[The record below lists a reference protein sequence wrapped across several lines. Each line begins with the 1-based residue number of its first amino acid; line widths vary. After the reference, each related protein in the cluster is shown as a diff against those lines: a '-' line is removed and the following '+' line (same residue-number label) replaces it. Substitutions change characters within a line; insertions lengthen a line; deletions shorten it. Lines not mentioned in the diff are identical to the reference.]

1 MRTRRDSKIDLIK
14 QVPLFARCTAR
25 ELTSI
30 ATLADEVNLQEGKK
44 LTSEGDRGREFF
56 ALVEGTAEVRR
67 KGRKLNDLGPGD
79 FLGEIALLTHSPRT
93 ATVTATSPIRAL
105 VITGPEFRSLL
116 RRSPQI
122 QIKVL
127 EALANRLAPEV
138 L

>member
-1 MRTRRDSKIDLIK
+1 MRTRRDSKIDLLK
-14 QVPLFARCTAR
+14 EVRLFARCTAR
-25 ELTSI
+25 ELASI
-30 ATLADEVNLQEGKK
+30 ATLADEVNLKEGKK
-44 LTSEGDRGREFF
+44 LTSEGERGREFF
-56 ALVEGTAEVRR
+56 VLIEGTADVAR
-67 KGRKLNDLGPGD
+67 KGKKLNDLGPGD